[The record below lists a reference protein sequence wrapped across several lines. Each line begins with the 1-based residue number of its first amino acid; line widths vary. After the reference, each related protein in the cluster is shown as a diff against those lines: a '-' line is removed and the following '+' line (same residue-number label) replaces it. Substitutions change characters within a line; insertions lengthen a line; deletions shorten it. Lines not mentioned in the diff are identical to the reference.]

1 MGKKESII
9 MKYIRRMYVSI
20 IPLLLPGSALARK
33 EATAVPEPSTILLL
47 GFAIIGLGAFL
58 FWKARKG
65 RK

>member
-1 MGKKESII
+1 
-9 MKYIRRMYVSI
+9 MYVSI

>member
-20 IPLLLPGSALARK
+20 IPLLLPGSALARN

-65 RK
+65 KK